1 MDKFII
7 PDEDEENSSTKD
19 GTEKNGP
26 KPKTD
31 KQGVMVVE
39 NKTGFLGAG
48 ANAFID
54 VAGQA
59 QAKFG
64 MGNVINKLKM
74 GSKGLKKKMST
85 VSSSAEDAEPGMKKS
100 TSRALLKEAKDAEL
114 EAAKAK

>member
-7 PDEDEENSSTKD
+7 PDHSEENSSTKD

-48 ANAFID
+48 ANKFID

-59 QAKFG
+59 QEQFG

-74 GSKGLKKKMST
+74 GSKGLKKKMA
-85 VSSSAEDAEPGMKKS
+85 SAEDADNGMKKS
-100 TSRALLKEAKDAEL
+100 TSRSALKEAKDAEL
-114 EAAKAK
+114 EAAKAR